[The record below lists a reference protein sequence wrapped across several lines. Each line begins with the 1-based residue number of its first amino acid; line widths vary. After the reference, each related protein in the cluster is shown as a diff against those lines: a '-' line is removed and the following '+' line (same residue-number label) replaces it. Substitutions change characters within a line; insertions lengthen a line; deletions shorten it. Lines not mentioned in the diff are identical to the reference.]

1 MSEPITPERLAAIWA
16 RLDEEDRTV
25 VEVTEYAEEL
35 VHEIDRL
42 RTELD
47 RARSKGSAASDASDG
62 VRRSAIRMEKTESG
76 CRVRWRED
84 GRRRSRSLGS
94 RREAEQFMR
103 YLAEGE

>member
-1 MSEPITPERLAAIWA
+1 MPEPITPERLDAIWA

-42 RTELD
+42 RTALD
-47 RARSKGSAASDASDG
+47 RARGKESAASDG
-62 VRRSAIRMEKTESG
+62 VRRSAIRMEKAESG
-76 CRVRWRED
+76 YRVRWRED
-84 GRRRSRSLGS
+84 ARRRSRSLGS
-94 RREAEQFMR
+94 QREAEQFMR

>member
-47 RARSKGSAASDASDG
+47 RARSKGSAASDG
-62 VRRSAIRMEKTESG
+62 VRRASIRIEKTESG

-84 GRRRSRSLGS
+84 GRRRPRSLGN